1 MDHFF
6 NIEGSV
12 TYRSYNG
19 YYITANF
26 SYMSKLYLRTT
37 RDTGSDSYLID
48 VVSKGMY
55 LYPRSYRL
63 DPTDD
68 RNGITVN
75 DRKYF
80 GKDLRELAIKLQCIE
95 TEQAIEVLE

>member
-1 MDHFF
+1 MNHFF
-6 NIEGSV
+6 DIEGSI
-12 TYRSYNG
+12 TYRSYTG
-19 YYITANF
+19 YYVTANF

-37 RDTGSDSYLID
+37 RDTGSDSYLIN
-48 VVSKGMY
+48 VVSKGMP
-55 LYPRSYRL
+55 YPRSYRL
-63 DPTDD
+63 NPTDD

-80 GKDLRELAIKLQCIE
+80 GKDLRELAMKLQCIE

>member
-6 NIEGSV
+6 DIEGSV
-12 TYRSYNG
+12 TYHSYNG
-19 YYITANF
+19 YVTVNF

-37 RDTGSDSYLID
+37 REGADRYHID
-48 VVSKGMY
+48 IVSKGMY
-55 LYPRSYRL
+55 PYPCSYRL
-63 DPTDD
+63 NPTDD

-80 GKDLRELAIKLQCIE
+80 GKDLRELAMKLQYIE